1 MPGSDRG
8 SQVDHGVPAAESIDQ
23 LRSRAEHAEETLR
36 AIRGGEV
43 DALVVS
49 TSEGD
54 RVFTLTGADEP
65 YRIMLEQ
72 MSEGAA
78 SISGDG
84 VVLYANHRL
93 ADMLALPLSALVGSP
108 IERLVAAEQRAAL
121 ADLVG
126 GHDGERRKSG
136 EFTLLAAD
144 GHCVEV
150 NLSITP
156 LPAATGSAW
165 SIVATDISELV
176 RRDALLREASEYARS
191 LIEASL
197 DPLVTISAEGK
208 ITDVNDATGRVT
220 GVERERLIGTDFSDY
235 FTEPARAR
243 EGYRR
248 VFSEGSVTDYP
259 LTIRRRDGA
268 VTDVLYN
275 ATVYRDGSGNVRGVF
290 AAARDVTDR
299 NRAERLLQARER
311 QQQAV
316 AELGY
321 LALTDPGFVALL
333 DAAALAVARALEVE
347 FAKVLELRS
356 DGDLIL
362 RAEVG
367 FDAGLVGHAVTPGG
381 IGSEAGYVLLAGE
394 PVIVEDLSAET
405 RFHPAALLTDHGV
418 RSGVSVAIGR
428 RERVFGVLGAH
439 TTTKRHFTRDD
450 ISFLAAVSNVIGTA
464 LQRGEAEDAARR
476 QAEQYEAILATT
488 SDGFLVYDPAAGI
501 LDVNDAYCRMS
512 GYSREELLRMPLADI
527 EAIMTEPQI
536 VERIRRCTKG
546 DCDRFETVHRAKDGH
561 LFDVEISMAYG
572 EQDQFVLFVRDV
584 SERKQAEQEIR
595 TLNTE
600 LEQKVTQRTEELRA
614 SNKELETFAYSVSH
628 DLRAPLR
635 AVDGFSKALLED
647 YGQKLDEDG
656 RHYLERIRAGA
667 VRMGDLIDALLQLSR
682 LSRRRFE
689 RVPVDLSALA
699 SEVVA
704 ELQAGDPD
712 RRIEVEIQAGML
724 AEADPTLVRNVLEN
738 LLANAY
744 KFTSKTASPEIRF
757 AAVEQN
763 GVPVYFVAD
772 NGAGFDMAHANEL
785 FRPFHRLHR
794 ESEFPGNGIG
804 LATVVRAVH
813 RHGGEIWAQGAVN
826 AGATFHFSLSPG
838 ADPPASAA
846 TGEDVVPAWQ
856 PTAGEDGR

>member
-1 MPGSDRG
+1 MPGSDRTYVG
-8 SQVDHGVPAAESIDQ
+8 NTAPAPGSIDH
-23 LRSRAEHAEETLR
+23 LRSRAELAEERAERAEERAELAEEALR
-36 AIRGGEV
+36 AIRSGEV

-65 YRIMLEQ
+65 YRVMVEQ

-78 SISGDG
+78 GISSDG
-84 VVLYANHRL
+84 VVLYANRRL
-93 ADMLALPLSALVGSP
+93 GEMLALPLSALVGSP
-108 IERLVAAEQRAAL
+108 IERLVVAEQRAAL

-156 LPAATGSAW
+156 LPAGTGSAW

-208 ITDVNDATGRVT
+208 ITDVNDATVRVT

-235 FTEPARAR
+235 FTEPERAR

-259 LTIRRRDGA
+259 LTIRDG
-268 VTDVLYN
+268 VLTDVVYN
-275 ATVYRDGSGNVRGVF
+275 ATVYRDASGNVRGVV

-333 DAAALAVARALEVE
+333 DAAVLAVARGLEVE
-347 FAKVLELRS
+347 FAKVFELRA

-367 FDAGLVGHAVTPGG
+367 FDAGLVGHAVIPGG
-381 IGSEAGYVLLAGE
+381 MGSEAGYVLLAGE
-394 PVIVEDLSAET
+394 PVIVEDLTAET
-405 RFHPAALLTDHGV
+405 RFHPAALLADHGV

-428 RERVFGVLGAH
+428 RERLFGVLGAH

-464 LQRGEAEDAARR
+464 LQRRQAEDAARR

-488 SDGFLVYDPAAGI
+488 SDGFWVFDPAARI
-501 LDVNDAYCRMS
+501 LDVNDAYCEMS
-512 GYSREELLRMPLADI
+512 GYTREEFLEMRIWDL
-527 EAIMTEPQI
+527 EGSETETQI
-536 VERIRRCTKG
+536 VDHIRRCTETG
-546 DCDRFETVHRAKDGH
+546 FDRFETVHRAKDGH
-561 LFDVEISMAYG
+561 LLDVEISMAYARK
-572 EQDQFVLFVRDV
+572 EDQFVLFARDV
-584 SERKQAEQEIR
+584 SGRKQAEQEIR
-595 TLNTE
+595 MLNTE
-600 LEQKVTQRTEELRA
+600 LEQRVARRTEELRA
-614 SNKELETFAYSVSH
+614 SNQELEAFVYSVSH

-635 AVDGFSKALLED
+635 AMDGFSQMLLTNYAPRLD
-647 YGQKLDEDG
+647 DPGQ
-656 RHYLERIRAGA
+656 HYLRRVRAGA
-667 VRMGDLIDALLQLSR
+667 QRMGTMIDELLALSR
-682 LSRRRFE
+682 VSRAELHRE
-689 RVPVDLSALA
+689 QVDLSELA
-699 SEVVA
+699 RLIAA
-704 ELQAGDPD
+704 ELQAAEPERRAEFAIPD
-712 RRIEVEIQAGML
+712 GLL
-724 AEADPTLVRNVLEN
+724 ANADRELVRIVLEN
-738 LLANAY
+738 LLSNAW
-744 KFTSKTASPEIRF
+744 KFTATRELARIEIGKSEHDGR
-757 AAVEQN
+757 VEFFVRDN
-763 GVPVYFVAD
+763 GV
-772 NGAGFDMAHANEL
+772 GFEMEHASQL
-785 FRPFHRLHR
+785 FKPFQRLHQAN
-794 ESEFPGNGIG
+794 EFPGTGIG
-804 LATVVRAVH
+804 LASVH
-813 RHGGEIWAQGAVN
+813 RIISRHGGQISAQGEIDR
-826 AGATFHFSLSPG
+826 GARFTFTLEPNGDSP
-838 ADPPASAA
+838 
-846 TGEDVVPAWQ
+846 
-856 PTAGEDGR
+856 